1 MIWQPL
7 IFFNHL
13 HIRKTHRLGLYVVG
27 IHIVVHVDLLLNHSG
42 PGLVPP
48 CVVVVVDTD
57 AGVGT
62 NGGLVDVSEGSTK
75 NVLIPRF
82 H

>member
-1 MIWQPL
+1 MYL
-7 IFFNHL
+7 
-13 HIRKTHRLGLYVVG
+13 
-27 IHIVVHVDLLLNHSG
+27 DLLLNHSG

-62 NGGLVDVSEGSTK
+62 NGGLVDVSEGSTE
-75 NVLIPRF
+75 NVLHIPRF